1 MAINPSDISNIGLAG
16 GNPVEAMAQGYKLAD
31 LVDQRQMNKMKMQ
44 AYQQEAQDA
53 QTLKSLAKN
62 FDTTTEEGRS
72 GLAAAVAKVDPSKS
86 IELQKI
92 FTELESKQNENLK
105 SQYDIVGKKMQFE
118 AAAIA
123 PYWQQASQME
133 TQGRSPQEIDAA
145 LLPAISQ
152 TLKTLG
158 QQTLPN
164 GKPVLSQEE
173 IAGFAAKLQNGNVK
187 GALQSVMMSH
197 EKGAEWLKMQQP
209 KFGRPFAMTGKQG
222 PGMYVMG
229 ADGEPR
235 YVGGQAPT
243 VAERVGGGVGAMPAG
258 GVDQGLVKSI
268 GTYGRPPLSVRER
281 NTPAGQ
287 AVMAEVRKQYPEY
300 KEYQYKVI
308 GDAVN
313 RFSTGKQGDTLRS
326 IGTSMRHI
334 STLEETVDALKN
346 GDVAILNRLGNVLQN
361 ELGLSSAPNDFDTI
375 KGLVA
380 DEINK
385 AVVGGAG
392 TGGERQELQ
401 EKIKS
406 SLKPETLASALK
418 YLKEL
423 MGGQLLGLEYQ
434 YKSATG
440 LKDFEDR
447 FLGEQPETVDLL
459 LSEKERTK
467 GSGKGAGPA
476 GGAPKQITEGTIIY
490 SNDPTKPNKILRGGE
505 WQVMQ

>member
-243 VAERVGGGVGAMPAG
+243 SAAQNQAAGVTAAG
-258 GVDQGLVKSI
+258 GLDDETATALAGQLAEGVPPRDVIAGLSAKDRAKVQNQYTKVMQEQGLS
-268 GTYGRPPLSVRER
+268 
-281 NTPAGQ
+281 PAMMVAKRLQ
-287 AVMAEVRKQYPEY
+287 LRATQKAVDAAAAQGG
-300 KEYQYKVI
+300 KV
-308 GDAVN
+308 
-313 RFSTGKQGDTLRS
+313 STGL
-326 IGTSMRHI
+326 I
-334 STLEETVDALKN
+334 
-346 GDVAILNRLGNVLQN
+346 
-361 ELGLSSAPNDFDTI
+361 
-375 KGLVA
+375 
-380 DEINK
+380 
-385 AVVGGAG
+385 
-392 TGGERQELQ
+392 ELQ
-401 EKIKS
+401 EFAPLAREAS
-406 SLKPETLASALK
+406 SKVNREKFKPYNQLVQIGERNLNDPDLARLYAMTTSVLNAYDVVASRGGTDVGKREHAREMLSTAMDQKAYNVALDTIVQESEAAERAAQKAMQPGVYNPAFQAPAAQSAN
-418 YLKEL
+418 
-423 MGGQLLGLEYQ
+423 
-434 YKSATG
+434 A
-440 LKDFEDR
+440 
-447 FLGEQPETVDLL
+447 
-459 LSEKERTK
+459 
-467 GSGKGAGPA
+467 APA